1 MSKERMLEKL
11 KSVEISI
18 QKIKENRPENFQ
30 DFEKSGIV
38 KDGIHKNL
46 EEAVQ
51 NILDVCALLVRE
63 NNLGIPSD
71 EKSITDL
78 LHKNS
83 LIDKKTKSLINS
95 FRGLRNRLVHRYGT
109 IDDKIV
115 FENISENLEDF
126 DMLVEELRKLVRKL

>member
-38 KDGIHKNL
+38 KDGIYKNL
-46 EEAVQ
+46 EEAIQ

-83 LIDKKTKSLINS
+83 LINKKTKSLIDS

-109 IDDKIV
+109 IDDKII
-115 FENISENLEDF
+115 FENISENLEEF